1 MGRFAGFDD
10 VADRFE
16 GAIPNDRRSWVET
29 RVADVE
35 AVLVGLVPSLG
46 ESDDVIGVA
55 RLARVKTLV
64 CNKVLDLYRN
74 PEQATQRTQTTGP
87 FSEGVSFNRS
97 TGWFTTEE
105 LRSVRLR
112 NRRANLGSTKLA
124 PWRPEC
130 DPVLRRHRHGYP
142 DAGVVDYPGL

>member
-1 MGRFAGFDD
+1 MGRFADVDD
-10 VADRFE
+10 VTSRFE
-16 GAIPNDRRSWVET
+16 GTIPSDREAWVDT
-29 RVADVE
+29 RITDVE
-35 AVLVGLVPSLG
+35 AVLTGLVPSLE
-46 ESDDVIGVA
+46 ESDLVIGEA

-74 PEQATQRTQTTGP
+74 PEQATQRTQTAGA

-97 TGWFTTEE
+97 TGSGWFTKEE

-124 PWRPEC
+124 PWRPER
-130 DPVLRRHRHGYP
+130 DPVLRHGYGYP
-142 DAGVVDYPGL
+142 DAGC